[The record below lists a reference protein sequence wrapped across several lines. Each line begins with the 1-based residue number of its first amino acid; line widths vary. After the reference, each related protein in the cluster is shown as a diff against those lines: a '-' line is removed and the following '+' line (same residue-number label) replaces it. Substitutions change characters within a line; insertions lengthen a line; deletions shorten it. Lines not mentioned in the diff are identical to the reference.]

1 MSKCLSRLSI
11 VETIIIT
18 LLFLGVSPLPTHAAY
33 PEPDDLFVNDYA
45 GLLTTEDRSNIRSLF
60 RTLKEDT
67 AIEAVVVT
75 IGSVRDYGTEDS
87 NIESFATNLFNTW
100 GIGDKEKNNGV
111 LILVAVN
118 DRKMRIELG
127 SGYKSFWDIRM
138 KEVIEEFM
146 VPCFQRGDYSRGIY
160 KGARAMIGELTGT
173 EPEDLSSTTT
183 RIKGWFS
190 DSWFTIRN
198 LHPGILA
205 GGGAGGSFA
214 FLMLFLRFLRN
225 RKRYCPNCRT
235 EMVRL
240 DETQDDAY
248 LNRGQRTEERLE
260 SVDYDIWHCP
270 SCQTHKQYRY
280 RQWFSLYSKCPSCK
294 YRTLKVKKK
303 TLQRPTRSSTG
314 RGLKTLH
321 CHHCGFQK
329 QQYYTIARIQES
341 SSSSSNSSGSSSS
354 SSGSSSG
361 GSFGGGRSSGGGAS
375 GSW

>member
-1 MSKCLSRLSI
+1 MPKRLSRFSI
-11 VETIIIT
+11 FETLIIT
-18 LLFLGVSPLPTHAAY
+18 LMFLGFSSLPVHAAY
-33 PEPDDLFVNDYA
+33 PESGDLFVNDYA
-45 GLLTTEDRSNIRSLF
+45 GLLTAEDTSNIRSLF

-67 AIEAVVVT
+67 GIEAVVVT
-75 IGSVRDYGTEDS
+75 IGSIRDYGTEDS
-87 NIESFATNLFNTW
+87 SIESFATNLFNTW
-100 GIGDKEKNNGV
+100 GIGDKVKNNGA

-127 SGYKSFWDIRM
+127 SGYGHSRDRAM

-146 VPCFQRGDYSRGIY
+146 VPSFQRGDYSRGIY
-160 KGARAMIGELTGT
+160 KGARAMIEELTGT

-183 RIKGWFS
+183 RIKDWFS
-190 DSWFTIRN
+190 DSWFTIRS

-214 FLMLFLRFLRN
+214 LLMLFLRFLRN
-225 RKRYCPNCRT
+225 RKRYCPNCQA

-248 LNRGQRTEERLE
+248 LDRGQRTEEGLE

-270 SCQTHKQYRY
+270 SCQTQKQYRY

-294 YRTLKVKKK
+294 YRTLKVKRK

-314 RGLKTLH
+314 RGLKTSH
-321 CHHCGFQK
+321 CRHCGFQK

-341 SSSSSNSSGSSSS
+341 SSSSSSSSG